1 MFSLLMS
8 LPQLNTMQ
16 AFVARPQAVFAWHK
30 VPATGYVAIAL
41 VSQEWK
47 GSNWRH
53 DLVLQRP
60 KSRGLE
66 LGSLR
71 TSEAH
76 NSGAS
81 RECFLIVTGD
91 RVDAVDLP
99 FGQKLADQS
108 GRPVLTLFSVP
119 NQPLFDRREDAL

>member
-8 LPQLNTMQ
+8 LPQLNAMQ

-30 VPATGYVAIAL
+30 VPAAGFEEITL

-47 GSNWRH
+47 ASNWRH
-53 DLVLQRP
+53 GLVLQRP
-60 KSRGLE
+60 RVATPLPSPAK
-66 LGSLR
+66 
-71 TSEAH
+71 TSHFA
-76 NSGAS
+76 G
-81 RECFLIVTGD
+81 ECFLVVTGD

-99 FGQKLADQS
+99 FGQKLVDQS

-119 NQPLFDRREDAL
+119 NQ